1 MDQALAKYITWLGG
15 SYPGYVQQKYF
26 KGSETLPES
35 VETGKKAEPHAVKEL
50 WNNFNFTEEETE
62 FRSTVGKDMETYIG
76 EMEAKF
82 ITGSQPM
89 SEWDKYVAT
98 VQKMGVDEY
107 MKIYKQSY
115 ERYKSSK

>member
-1 MDQALAKYITWLGG
+1 MQ
-15 SYPGYVQQKYF
+15 
-26 KGSETLPES
+26 
-35 VETGKKAEPHAVKEL
+35 
-50 WNNFNFTEEETE
+50 
-62 FRSTVGKDMETYIG
+62 TYIG

-98 VQKMGVDEY
+98 VQKMGQDQY
-107 MKIYKQSY
+107 MKTYKQAY

>member
-1 MDQALAKYITWLGG
+1 M
-15 SYPGYVQQKYF
+15 
-26 KGSETLPES
+26 
-35 VETGKKAEPHAVKEL
+35 H
-50 WNNFNFTEEETE
+50 N
-62 FRSTVGKDMETYIG
+62 YIG

-107 MKIYKQSY
+107 MKGYKKAY
-115 ERYKSSK
+115 ERYTNTK